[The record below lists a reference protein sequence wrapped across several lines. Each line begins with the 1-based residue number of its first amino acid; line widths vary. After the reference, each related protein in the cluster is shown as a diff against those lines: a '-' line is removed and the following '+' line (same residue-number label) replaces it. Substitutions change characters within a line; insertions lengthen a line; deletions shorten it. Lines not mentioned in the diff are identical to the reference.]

1 MLICLED
8 KGGRIIDIC
17 KKCIANISSNAILE
31 YVLIDKLVP
40 RGIFY
45 NQDGTLKDD
54 VLKYG
59 LGADDFGYQVSSKS
73 AIKKKDILIY
83 ESSNPE
89 KTKNRLNLVCNG
101 VYDQLLN
108 SNSSKTYLTIEEI
121 TKLAGRLALYMPP
134 AGLVDPEQYHLK
146 CVAVYTNK
154 YKDDTGNEYMD
165 GMHWGAAE
173 SLAEHM

>member
-1 MLICLED
+1 M
-8 KGGRIIDIC
+8 K
-17 KKCIANISSNAILE
+17 IS
-31 YVLIDKLVP
+31 YGLVP

-59 LGADDFGYQVSSKS
+59 LGTDDFGYQVSSKS

-89 KTKNRLNLVCNG
+89 KTKKRLNLVCNG

-134 AGLVDPEQYHLK
+134 AGLVDPEQYHL
-146 CVAVYTNK
+146 
-154 YKDDTGNEYMD
+154 
-165 GMHWGAAE
+165 
-173 SLAEHM
+173 